1 MYEGMLG
8 GVGGAPVSPDKVLGQ
23 VYGEVPVEAVGRGGG
38 DEKKKKKCFFSPPP
52 PRFDRP
58 SRPIQIHPDYSRS
71 GRSSRSDRS
80 SRLSAADRGRSPCIA
95 DWPGRKDQNSSKA
108 TKEIKNHYNIKVI
121 Q

>member
-8 GVGGAPVSPDKVLGQ
+8 GAGGAPVSPDKVLGQ
-23 VYGEVPVEAVGRGGG
+23 VYGEVPVEVVGRGGG
-38 DEKKKKKCFFSPPP
+38 RKKKKKKKKKMKNMFFSFFFLFFRSPPP

-80 SRLSAADRGRSPCIA
+80 SRLSAADRGCSP
-95 DWPGRKDQNSSKA
+95 
-108 TKEIKNHYNIKVI
+108 
-121 Q
+121 